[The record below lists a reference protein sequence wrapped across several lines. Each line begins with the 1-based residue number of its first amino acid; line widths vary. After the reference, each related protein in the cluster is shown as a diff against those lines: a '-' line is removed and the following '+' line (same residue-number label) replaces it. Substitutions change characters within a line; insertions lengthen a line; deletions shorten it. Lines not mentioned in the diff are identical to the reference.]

1 MTDTLQV
8 RLATA
13 ADAPGMLR
21 VSQTAFSARR
31 PAGPPPAALSDSLA
45 DVERALAKGW
55 GVCAFDGGRMVGSLL
70 VARDGE
76 TATLRRVCVLP
87 DAAGRGVAKAM
98 VGGAVSLA
106 VDAGLRRVELLCR
119 PEFPELAKWWS
130 EHGFTLVRQNTDGL
144 VLGRDLP
151 VGITVPTPGAMQAL
165 GVELA
170 GLLRAGDVIIAT
182 GGLGAGKTT
191 LAQGIGEGLRVEGPV
206 ISPTFVLSRIHPSA
220 GAGPSLVHVD
230 AYRMTD
236 AGELADIDLDA
247 TLPEA
252 VTLVEWGEGL
262 AEWLSEDRLEI
273 DIDRQ
278 AGDDARYVTLTGVGP
293 RWAGAL
299 EPLRRQP

>member
-1 MTDTLQV
+1 M
-8 RLATA
+8 
-13 ADAPGMLR
+13 
-21 VSQTAFSARR
+21 
-31 PAGPPPAALSDSLA
+31 
-45 DVERALAKGW
+45 
-55 GVCAFDGGRMVGSLL
+55 
-70 VARDGE
+70 
-76 TATLRRVCVLP
+76 
-87 DAAGRGVAKAM
+87 
-98 VGGAVSLA
+98 
-106 VDAGLRRVELLCR
+106 
-119 PEFPELAKWWS
+119 
-130 EHGFTLVRQNTDGL
+130 
-144 VLGRDLP
+144 
-151 VGITVPTPGAMQAL
+151 
-165 GVELA
+165 
-170 GLLRAGDVIIAT
+170 
-182 GGLGAGKTT
+182 
-191 LAQGIGEGLRVEGPV
+191 